1 MALISTP
8 CGAAECQLVGAI
20 EEERRHRSLSL
31 QVAESARPHREPRAE
46 RDVIPSRECG
56 GGGAGHGCILR
67 RLGFGAR
74 AAVVRERAEPAREM
88 LPSLASSPGR
98 VQELYTLTSTKSG
111 TVVYA
116 S

>member
-1 MALISTP
+1 V
-8 CGAAECQLVGAI
+8 AAAQGTAAFFAGSGLA
-20 EEERRHRSLSL
+20 
-31 QVAESARPHREPRAE
+31 REP
-46 RDVIPSRECG
+46 
-56 GGGAGHGCILR
+56 
-67 RLGFGAR
+67 
-74 AAVVRERAEPAREM
+74 AVVRERAEPAREM